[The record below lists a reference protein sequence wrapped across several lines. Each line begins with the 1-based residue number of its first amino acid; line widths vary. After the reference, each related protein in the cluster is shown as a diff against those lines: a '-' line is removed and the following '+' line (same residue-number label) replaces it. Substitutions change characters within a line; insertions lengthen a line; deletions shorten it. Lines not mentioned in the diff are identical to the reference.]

1 MGTTGDTSRTRGA
14 VSQLEGDRLTK
25 YAQPQ
30 ESFLTSRIFSQHF
43 TRYQNGMVQITMT
56 CDDCEMVSYAMT
68 MKTLLV
74 SQLRIKPIFG
84 LCLPLCR

>member
-30 ESFLTSRIFSQHF
+30 EEQNFFPALHPD
-43 TRYQNGMVQITMT
+43 QNGMIQITMT
-56 CDDCEMVSYAMT
+56 CDDGDIINVDAGVGSWRRESKRT
-68 MKTLLV
+68 N
-74 SQLRIKPIFG
+74 R
-84 LCLPLCR
+84 